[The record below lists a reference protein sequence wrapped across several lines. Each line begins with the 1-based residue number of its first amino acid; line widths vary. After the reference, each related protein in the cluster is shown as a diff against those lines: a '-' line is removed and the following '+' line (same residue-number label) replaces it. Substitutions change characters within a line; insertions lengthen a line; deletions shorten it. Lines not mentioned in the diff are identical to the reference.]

1 MYHHYSKNDPL
12 VRKALYE
19 AYSKKC
25 AYCGDL
31 IQPKN
36 MHVDH
41 ILATNA
47 KKSDDSDF
55 NQYIDELNNDGFI
68 LDSIENY
75 RPSCAACN
83 LIKSNRNLNVAS
95 LRFYHNQAKEKS
107 SKVLSVINKYQN
119 QDVSFA
125 QFDPDYDYWEKID
138 FSHQKDISEA
148 IAGYRL
154 QPCHVCACP
163 RLTQVEEIKK
173 RLGIVDYV
181 IVEGEPGCGKSIS
194 IYQAA
199 FDLSKQGYI
208 VYRYINKNAEDTIFL
223 PQENDIN
230 YLIIID
236 DAQNLP
242 RFFIEKILTQARECT
257 KIILAFT
264 KLGSDN
270 SLYLEP
276 IRITNFDA
284 VKAISVNYKQRKQE
298 ILPIVQKFDR
308 HVGDGMMDISFESR
322 IKNAATKNTSWLFN
336 YTLRGGWSTTSAQFQ
351 TVYNHN
357 QCGLLSAII
366 ALLQILKM
374 DNAIDFKWLQTY
386 INKIDNNI
394 VWTEDD
400 LTYLIQNKIIA
411 SFDDVRI
418 VHIESA
424 KSIIHNFY
432 KLADKNLKELICKI
446 IETGYKD
453 CIFNELGLIW
463 LQNIAFSSAYCSR
476 EQLFTESLLDFVF
489 SSLDKVTDE
498 EQRGHIVYLLERM
511 FGLYRAK
518 SGRQYFNQNEDILA
532 QWLSQTTSQNA
543 YSYSQL
549 LNALNNERDGSL
561 KAFVSKINL
570 DTLVKNFSNSSIDD
584 LYVWCKMF
592 ERFSCAYNDEA
603 EIISLGELLK
613 DSLCAKSN
621 QVTTSNVATFYYSLS
636 EIFYLNQDLILKL
649 LSQNIDKIQSLCL
662 SNVEEVIEIFDFHF
676 LEYVCGLSHF
686 TLRKPTERQRHFSR
700 QFVKALPV
708 TSIASFVSQSLPR
721 NWHRIFDIGRLL
733 YRDNKKVYSQI
744 VKAIDYDALNRS
756 SSSLWKKTSGDLHLL
771 FCFIV
776 FGDKETAKQFFMA
789 NIEKIEELGLP
800 YIKFLPE
807 ETITLYK
814 KGVKIRLFENN
825 WNGET
830 LFALSALCNTFETE
844 YKKILDSEVSQLA
857 SKISD
862 FCILDFYKDEKTL
875 CEILVYIKETH
886 PSVLSKVVPM
896 LNFAKMKEEK
906 LRMLRDDRCGRR
918 SRRQFHEMIDILIEF
933 SNETYI
939 GELKSLKSL
948 K

>member
-1 MYHHYSKNDPL
+1 MYHKYSKNNPH

-31 IQPKN
+31 MKPKN

-41 ILATNA
+41 ILATKA
-47 KKSDDSDF
+47 KKSDDKDF
-55 NQYIDELNNDGFI
+55 NQYIDELNSDGFI

-83 LIKSNRNLNVAS
+83 LKKDNKNFTVST
-95 LRFYHNQAKEKS
+95 LRFYHDEATRKS
-107 SKVLSVINKYQN
+107 SKVLSIIEQS
-119 QDVSFA
+119 QLQGGSFDD
-125 QFDPDYDYWEKID
+125 FDPDYDYWEKID
-138 FSHQKDISEA
+138 FSRQKDISEA

-163 RLTQVEEIKK
+163 RLSQVEEIKK
-173 RLGIVDYV
+173 KLEIVDYV

-199 FDLSKQGYI
+199 YDLCNKGYI
-208 VYRYINKNAEDTIFL
+208 VYRYINRNSEDTIFL
-223 PQENDIN
+223 PQENDKN
-230 YLIIID
+230 YLIVID

-242 RFFIEKILTQARECT
+242 NFLIEKILTQAQKHT

-270 SLYLEP
+270 SLYPEP

-298 ILPIVQKFDR
+298 ILPIVQQFDR
-308 HVGDGMMDISFESR
+308 NVGDGIMDISFESR
-322 IKNAATKNTSWLFN
+322 IKNAATKNTPWLFN

-351 TVYNHN
+351 MVYNHN

-374 DNAIDFKWLQTY
+374 DNAIDFKWLQAY
-386 INKIDNNI
+386 INEIDNNI

-400 LTYLIQNKIIA
+400 LAYLIQNKIIA

-424 KSIIHNFY
+424 KSIIYNFY
-432 KLADKNLKELICKI
+432 NLANKSSKELICKI

-463 LQNIAFSSAYCSR
+463 LQSIALPYTYCSK
-476 EQLFTESLLDFVF
+476 EQLFTESLLDLVF
-489 SSLDKVTDE
+489 ANLDKVTDE
-498 EQRGHIVYLLERM
+498 QQRGHIVYLLECM
-511 FGLYRAK
+511 FGLHRAK
-518 SGRQYFNQNEDILA
+518 SGRQYFNQNEGIFA
-532 QWLSQTTSQNA
+532 QWISQTTSPNA
-543 YSYSQL
+543 YSYSLL
-549 LNALNNERDGSL
+549 LNALNNERDNSL
-561 KAFVSKINL
+561 KNFVSKINL
-570 DTLVKNFSNSSIDD
+570 DAVVLNFSNSSIED

-592 ERFSCAYNDEA
+592 ERFSCAYHDEA

-613 DSLCAKSN
+613 ESLCVKSN
-621 QVTTSNVATFYYSLS
+621 QVTINNVVTFYNSLS
-636 EIFYLNQDLILKL
+636 VIFHLNQDLILKL
-649 LSQNIDKIQSLCL
+649 LSQHIDKIQSLCL
-662 SNVEEVIEIFDFHF
+662 SNVEEAIEVFDSHF
-676 LEYVCGLSHF
+676 LWFVCGLSHF
-686 TLRKPTERQRHFSR
+686 SLGKPTELQRRFSR
-700 QFVKALPV
+700 KFVKALPV
-708 TSIASFVSQSLPR
+708 KPIASFVSQSLPR
-721 NWHRIFDIGRLL
+721 NWHRIFEIGRLL

-756 SSSLWKKTSGDLHLL
+756 SSSLWKKTNGDLHLL
-771 FCFIV
+771 FSFIA
-776 FGDKETAKQFFMA
+776 FGDEETATKFFMA
-789 NIEKIEELGLP
+789 NIEKIEELGLI
-800 YIKFLPE
+800 YIKFLPK

-814 KGVKIRLFENN
+814 KGVKIRLFENSR
-825 WNGET
+825 NGET
-830 LFALSALCNTFETE
+830 LFALNALFNTSASD
-844 YKKILDSEVSQLA
+844 YKEILDSEVSQLA
-857 SKISD
+857 SKINN
-862 FCILDFYKDEKTL
+862 FTILDFDKKEKTL

-886 PSVLSKVVPM
+886 PSVLSKIVSM
-896 LNFAKMKEEK
+896 LDFVKMKERK
-906 LRMLRDDRCGRR
+906 LQMLNDFRCNRR
-918 SRRQFHEMIDILIEF
+918 IKSQFKEMIDILIEF
-933 SNETYI
+933 SSEENI

>member
-1 MYHHYSKNDPL
+1 MYHHYSKNDPR

-25 AYCGDL
+25 AYCGDP

-47 KKSDDSDF
+47 KKSDDNDF
-55 NQYIDELNNDGFI
+55 NQYIDELNSDGFI

-83 LIKSNRNLNVAS
+83 LKKNNKNFSVAT
-95 LRFYHNQAKEKS
+95 LRFYHHEAREKS
-107 SKVLSVINKYQN
+107 SKVLSVIAQCQT
-119 QDVSFA
+119 QDVSFDG
-125 QFDPDYDYWEKID
+125 FDPDYDYWEKID
-138 FSHQKDISEA
+138 FSHQKNISEA

-173 RLGIVDYV
+173 KLEIVDYV

-199 FDLSKQGYI
+199 YDLCNKGYI
-208 VYRYINKNAEDTIFL
+208 VYRYINRNAEDTIFL
-223 PQENDIN
+223 PQENDMN
-230 YLIIID
+230 YLIVID

-242 RFFIEKILTQARECT
+242 NFLIEKILIQAQKHT

-270 SLYLEP
+270 SLYPEP

-308 HVGDGMMDISFESR
+308 NVGDGMMDISFESR
-322 IKNAATKNTSWLFN
+322 IKNAATKNTPWLFN

-374 DNAIDFKWLQTY
+374 DNAIDFNWLQTY
-386 INKIDNNI
+386 INKIDNKI
-394 VWTEDD
+394 VWTEND

-432 KLADKNLKELICKI
+432 KLANKSLKELICKI
-446 IETGYKD
+446 IENGYQD
-453 CIFNELGLIW
+453 RIFNELGLIW
-463 LQNIAFSSAYCSR
+463 LQDVVSSSVYCST
-476 EQLFTESLLDFVF
+476 EQLFTESLLDSVF
-489 SSLDKVTDE
+489 CNLDKITDA
-498 EQRGHIVYLLERM
+498 EQRGHIVYLIERM
-511 FGLYRAK
+511 FGLHRAK
-518 SGRQYFNQNEDILA
+518 SGRQYFNQNENLLA
-532 QWLSQTTSQNA
+532 QWLSQTTSKNA

-561 KAFVSKINL
+561 KAFASKINL
-570 DTLVKNFSNSSIDD
+570 DALVQNFSNSSIDD

-592 ERFSCAYNDEA
+592 NRFSCAYNEF
-603 EIISLGELLK
+603 EVVSFGQLLK

-621 QVTTSNVATFYYSLS
+621 HVTTDNVVTFYNSLS
-636 EIFYLNQDLILKL
+636 EIFYLNQDLILQL
-649 LSQNIDKIQSLCL
+649 LSQHIDKIQSLRV
-662 SNVEEVIEIFDFHF
+662 SNVEEVIEVFDFHF

-686 TLRKPTERQRHFSR
+686 SLRKPTDQQRCFSK
-700 QFVKALPV
+700 QFVKALSV
-708 TSIASFVSQSLPR
+708 KSIASYISQSLPR
-721 NWHRIFDIGRLL
+721 NWHRIFEIGRLL

-744 VKAIDYDALNRS
+744 VKAIDYDALNRG
-756 SSSLWKKTSGDLHLL
+756 SSSLWKKTNGDLHLL
-771 FCFIV
+771 FSFIA
-776 FGDKETAKQFFMA
+776 FGDKETAKQFFMK

-807 ETITLYK
+807 QAIALNK
-814 KGVKIRLFENN
+814 KGVKIRLFENY
-825 WNGET
+825 WNDET
-830 LFALSALCNTFETE
+830 FFALNALHDASETE
-844 YKKILDSEVSQLA
+844 YKNILNSEFSQLV
-857 SKISD
+857 SKISE
-862 FCILDFYKDEKTL
+862 FCILDFDKDGKTL
-875 CEILVYIKETH
+875 YEILAYITETH
-886 PSVLSKVVPM
+886 PSVFSEVVPM

-906 LRMLRDDRCGRR
+906 LRMLNDNRCDRR
-918 SRRQFHEMIDILIEF
+918 SRRLFQKMIDILSEF
-933 SNETYI
+933 SNETNI
-939 GELKSLKSL
+939 EELKSLKSL